1 MGFFLE
7 LSFSLLNTDL
17 TGIKK
22 KIMDKSVELRCDF
35 SYQHIEYTKSKTY
48 QIMSFSF
55 PEHEEI
61 FIEFIYFVK
70 KIPHVFIETAGIDD
84 IKFIQ
89 LFASKRYLSL
99 MENDKAREY
108 ITNKKRGILKN
119 TNSRIY
125 NALIKKVKK
134 VF

>member
-55 PEHEEI
+55 PDHEEI

-84 IKFIQ
+84 IKFVQ
-89 LFASKRYLSL
+89 LFASKRYLS
-99 MENDKAREY
+99 
-108 ITNKKRGILKN
+108 
-119 TNSRIY
+119 
-125 NALIKKVKK
+125 
-134 VF
+134 

>member
-55 PEHEEI
+55 PDHEEI

-84 IKFIQ
+84 IKFVQ

-99 MENDKAREY
+99 MNNDKAREY
-108 ITNKKRGILKN
+108 IADKKRGVLKN
-119 TNSRIY
+119 INSHIY
-125 NALIKKVKK
+125 SALIKKVKK

>member
-48 QIMSFSF
+48 
-55 PEHEEI
+55 
-61 FIEFIYFVK
+61 
-70 KIPHVFIETAGIDD
+70 VFLGE
-84 IKFIQ
+84 
-89 LFASKRYLSL
+89 L
-99 MENDKAREY
+99 
-108 ITNKKRGILKN
+108 
-119 TNSRIY
+119 
-125 NALIKKVKK
+125 
-134 VF
+134 

>member
-84 IKFIQ
+84 VKFTQ

-99 MENDKAREY
+99 MDNDKAREY
-108 ITNKKRGILKN
+108 ITYKKRGSLKN
-119 TNSRIY
+119 INSRVY
-125 NALIKKVKK
+125 SALIKKVKK